1 MYVVMQVY
9 ALREFVAK
17 RKHRNVSNSCHLNSR
32 KKEKKKNWGR
42 KGRSEGLQGESRK
55 GLAQAELQTFSQR
68 EILPKYFTQED
79 SEAGWCCPVQVAQ

>member
-1 MYVVMQVY
+1 MQVY

-17 RKHRNVSNSCHLNSR
+17 RKHRNVSNSCHLNSG
-32 KKEKKKNWGR
+32 KKKIGGE
-42 KGRSEGLQGESRK
+42 KGAVKACIGESRK